1 MLFEDT
7 YKTIEEPSTGI
18 YKEKGSKFLAFAY
31 PVKSD
36 SEIKPVIEELKKK
49 YFDAR
54 HHCYAYILGYD
65 KSAWRVNDDGE
76 PSGTAGKP
84 IYGQLQS
91 FDLTN
96 VLLVVVRYFGGVK
109 LGVSGL
115 INAYKSAAKDSLE
128 NAKISER
135 TINEIYKMEFPYE
148 RINDAMKIVRDFNLQ
163 IVETVFDTHSN
174 IVYKI
179 RRNDAE
185 KVINKCR
192 SMYRFEVIYLGIE

>member
-7 YKTIEEPSTGI
+7 YKTIDEPSTGI